1 VTTAT
6 FRRVVCGLNLAPFLG
21 LKIEAK
27 EIVKSDSLIV
37 DSTMTTE
44 EINLSVEEGGS
55 SVGTSG
61 RGSIRGVLVL
71 GSAGSFA
78 FCTLPGES
86 IDC

>member
-1 VTTAT
+1 MTTTT
-6 FRRVVCGLNLAPFLG
+6 FRRVVCRLNLAPFLG
-21 LKIEAK
+21 LKIEAI
-27 EIVKSDSLIV
+27 EIVESDSLIV

-55 SVGTSG
+55 SVGTRG
-61 RGSIRGVLVL
+61 RRSIRGVLVL

-78 FCTLPGES
+78 FCAPPGES